1 MTMAFSSWRWLEQL
15 SGRCWE
21 PWASGPSCRSL
32 TGRFP
37 SLAGALD
44 EQGQSLIW
52 VPKWE
57 INPHFIRYLYCILV
71 GNHDQKPL
79 DLGVYRFFR
88 PTPFIYIY
96 IVLLWLGLAKC
107 HEGQTA
113 FNSPP
118 VVGTWMVETLQQ
130 IGWVIPWRPWWMN
143 KLDKDERE

>member
-57 INPHFIRYLYCILV
+57 INPHFIRYLSIWYFSREPWWETAGFRGILIFLT
-71 GNHDQKPL
+71 NP
-79 DLGVYRFFR
+79 
-88 PTPFIYIY
+88 IY

-118 VVGTWMVETLQQ
+118 VVGTWMVEMLQQ